1 MFTSNDTKA
10 EEFIKAQALG
20 AIVNFDDITH
30 IDFYKEKV
38 GTMPKIACCRYNP

>member
-10 EEFIKAQALG
+10 EEFIKAKELG

-30 IDFYKEKV
+30 IDFYKNV
-38 GTMPKIACCRYNP
+38 V

>member
-10 EEFIKAQALG
+10 EEFIKAQELG

-30 IDFYKEKV
+30 IDFFKEKV
-38 GTMPKIACCRYNP
+38 GTLPKIACCRFTP